1 MRLRRAGEGD
11 IAFLMEAERGE
22 GYERLVGQ
30 SGAAQHRAWLADP
43 AMACLIA
50 ARDGE
55 ADGGFI
61 LLSGLGNV
69 HDGVCM
75 KRIVAARPDGGF
87 GTAMVRA
94 GLDWVFGETEAPRVW
109 LDTLRHNTRAAHVY
123 RKVGFVEEGVFRA
136 AYRMPDGSRADRI
149 VFGMLRPEWQA
160 LRDIPAVGR

>member
-1 MRLRRAGEGD
+1 MKLRRAGEAD
-11 IAFLMEAERGE
+11 IAFLMQAERGE

-30 SGAAQHRAWLADP
+30 SGAAQHRTWLADQ
-43 AMACLIA
+43 AMACLVA
-50 ARDGE
+50 ARGGE
-55 ADGGFI
+55 DGGFI

-69 HDGVCM
+69 HDGICM

-94 GLDWVFGETEAPRVW
+94 GLDWVFGETDAPRVW

-123 RKVGFVEEGVFRA
+123 RNVGFVEEGVFRQ

-149 VFGMLRPEWQA
+149 VFSMLRPEWQA
-160 LRDIPAVGR
+160 LRDIPAAGR